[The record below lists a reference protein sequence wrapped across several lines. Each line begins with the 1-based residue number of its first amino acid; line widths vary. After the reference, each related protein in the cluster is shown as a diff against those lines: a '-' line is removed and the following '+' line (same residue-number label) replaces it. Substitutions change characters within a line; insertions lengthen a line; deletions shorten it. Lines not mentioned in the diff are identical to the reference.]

1 MSDISIENLYKSF
14 SDQIVLQNLNLNIK
28 NGERICIMGSS
39 GCGKTTLLNILLGF
53 ESPDNGTISG
63 IPDNISVVFQENRLC
78 EDFSA
83 LSNVRAVLKS
93 KREQQKAISI
103 LNAFNLGDSIN
114 KPIKNLSGGMK
125 RRVAIARALVA
136 ESDLLI
142 LDEPF
147 KGLDDYT
154 KTQVMQCL
162 AEHLKNK
169 TVILVTHDESEAI
182 YLKAKIYHMKNGQID
197 NV

>member
-1 MSDISIENLYKSF
+1 
-14 SDQIVLQNLNLNIK
+14 
-28 NGERICIMGSS
+28 MGSS

-63 IPDNISVVFQENRLC
+63 IPDNISAVFQENRLC

>member
-63 IPDNISVVFQENRLC
+63 IPDNISAVFQENRLC